1 MHSGCMHLLSNYMLQ
16 RIKAHLGNRH
26 NVMFWIFFGPAMIMT
41 LSGVFELYTTYY
53 NELTMQD
60 HLQFFLRFF
69 FPLSVALF
77 VSALERRQRLKRAQ
91 LVKGIER
98 YLKRSI
104 K

>member
-1 MHSGCMHLLSNYMLQ
+1 MLQ
-16 RIKAHLGNRH
+16 GIKAHFSNRH
-26 NVMFWIFFGPAMIMT
+26 NIMFWIFFGPAMIMT
-41 LSGVFELYTTYY
+41 LSGVFELYTTYFDA
-53 NELTMQD
+53 LTMQD

-77 VSALERRQRLKRAQ
+77 VSALERRQRLKRAL